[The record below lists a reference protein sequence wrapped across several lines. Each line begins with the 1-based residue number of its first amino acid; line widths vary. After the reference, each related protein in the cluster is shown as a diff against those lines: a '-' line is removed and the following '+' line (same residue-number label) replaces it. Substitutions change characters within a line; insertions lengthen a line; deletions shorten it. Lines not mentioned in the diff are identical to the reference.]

1 MKSRRK
7 DTGSKES
14 IKHNLRED
22 NMRTFLA
29 DFNQMVMVVIMIM
42 TIVIVMMVVLNMC
55 TLQNVIRQ
63 ISIVAEHHF
72 RVCARKSIFRLKK
85 CYCCP

>member
-29 DFNQMVMVVIMIM
+29 DLNQMVIMIM
-42 TIVIVMMVVLNMC
+42 TIMMVMMVVLNMC
-55 TLQNVIRQ
+55 TFQNVIRQ

-72 RVCARKSIFRLKK
+72 RVFVRKSIFRLEK
-85 CYCCP
+85 CYCFP

>member
-29 DFNQMVMVVIMIM
+29 DLNQMVMVVIMIM
-42 TIVIVMMVVLNMC
+42 TIMMVMMVVLNMC
-55 TLQNVIRQ
+55 TFQNVIRQ